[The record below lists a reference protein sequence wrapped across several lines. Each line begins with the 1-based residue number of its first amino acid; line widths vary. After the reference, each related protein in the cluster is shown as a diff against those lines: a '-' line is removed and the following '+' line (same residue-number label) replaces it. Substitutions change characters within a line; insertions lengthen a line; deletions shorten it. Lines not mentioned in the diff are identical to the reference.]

1 MNTEKQI
8 LKEEKGETVLDDTI
22 VTLGTDFNKKFAW
35 CLRKVNGVK
44 CIALHKRVKGF
55 SYFSE
60 KDFITAI
67 PVEIVAEV
75 LKKYS
80 L

>member
-1 MNTEKQI
+1 MNNNGEK
-8 LKEEKGETVLDDTI
+8 EKIVFDGAI

-67 PVEIVAEV
+67 PVEIVTEV